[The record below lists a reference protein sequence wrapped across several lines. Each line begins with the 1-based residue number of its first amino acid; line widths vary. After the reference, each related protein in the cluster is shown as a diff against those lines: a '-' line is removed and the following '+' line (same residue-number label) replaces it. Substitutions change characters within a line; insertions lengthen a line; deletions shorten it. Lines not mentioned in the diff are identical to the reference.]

1 MKHLETLGIILKQ
14 DLFLINLFMATVR
27 PDVLNIKVA
36 HATLQY
42 FFFNNIVKLGAELT
56 YYKSYLDV

>member
-1 MKHLETLGIILKQ
+1 
-14 DLFLINLFMATVR
+14 MATVW

-56 YYKSYLDV
+56 YYKSYLHRRVGLSGN